1 MVIDRIHT
9 GWYKADMATLL
20 KEPAI
25 LTQIKAKPAQV
36 KLALILAE
44 LHRHLQHQAKK
55 TRTGCG

>member
-1 MVIDRIHT
+1 
-9 GWYKADMATLL
+9 MAQTLI
-20 KEPAI
+20 EPQI
-25 LTQIKAKPAQV
+25 LTQIKAKPAQA